1 MSNNP
6 NSMAGIIALAAAL
19 STNAAAQEAP
29 APEQTTIA
37 VVDEITVKGFRR
49 DYLGSGSKTAVG
61 LDLSTLETP
70 AAVSVISQDL
80 LRDQQVNNVDDALR
94 NVAGVTKFK
103 TGNGGEEKFSIRG
116 FDASQSIYRDGA
128 RINNA
133 LNASNIPSTETA
145 NIERIE
151 VLKGPSALLYGQGQ
165 PGGII
170 NYVTKRP
177 QFEDAYGLELIGGSF
192 DFFKVEGDATG
203 ALISDK
209 LAYRLVAA
217 YVNAGGFR
225 DEVERERLLINP
237 SLLFQPTDSLRLTV
251 GYEYIDDQYTQD
263 RGQVLDGDA
272 VNGYFYSDRQDL
284 TQFYGIPNW
293 NRNTEAEARRFY
305 AIGEAD
311 VVEGW
316 RIEATYSRTDNDKTN
331 VDSSPLIAFPNGAV
345 IGPIGSGFDNLVVIQ
360 PRQTIGAGQ
369 TQQVTFK
376 NFIDFEGPAGL
387 QHQILA
393 SYTYEDFSTESTS
406 FRGDRNV
413 FFNVA
418 TGEYFTEFTAD
429 ELDDADIFQAT
440 DTVVFGLNN
449 RGASLNQDFR
459 EHGVNILDYITVND
473 WLAVLVGGRYSDFKD
488 SRAGFEDTDFAFR
501 GGVVLTP
508 VENGSV
514 YFSYSQGYTPS
525 GGLLGIDDGPIDPQ
539 TSRSFELGGKLSLRD
554 DQLLLTAAIFD
565 VELRDVPFVINPFD
579 DMGNPTLPEL
589 IRFDNVGETRTRGA
603 EFEVVGQITDRW
615 RVQAGY
621 AYLDNEITSS
631 GTGQFGVQFVE
642 GTKLPG
648 IAEHNFNLFTFYE
661 FPVADGDFGLGGG
674 IFAQSDVFISTEN
687 NAEFDGWVQ
696 TDLAAYYKRDRWKLQ
711 VNASNVFDVD
721 YRLAQAGTNAD
732 SFAAIRTGT
741 NAPRTVIGSIALAF

>member
-1 MSNNP
+1 MRTP
-6 NSMAGIIALAAAL
+6 LFL
-19 STNAAAQEAP
+19 STILASTVPLLVPSLVLAQETEDAP
-29 APEQTTIA
+29 QDQI
-37 VVDEITVKGFRR
+37 VVQGFKR
-49 DYLGSGSKTAVG
+49 DYLDSGSKTAVG

-70 AAVSVISQDL
+70 ASVSVISQDL

-116 FDASQSIYRDGA
+116 FDASQSIYRDRA

-177 QFEDAYGLELIGGSF
+177 QFDEAYGLELIGGSF

-217 YVNAGGFR
+217 YVNSGGFR

-263 RGQVLDGDA
+263 RGQVLDGNSVD
-272 VNGYFYSDRQDL
+272 GYFYSDRQDE

-311 VVEGW
+311 IIEGW
-316 RIEATYSRTDNDKTN
+316 RAELTYSRTDNDKTN
-331 VDSSPLIAFPNGAV
+331 VDSSPSFIDFATGAV
-345 IGPIGSGFDNLVVIQ
+345 IGAVGTPVENLVAIQ
-360 PRQTIGAGQ
+360 PRQTIGTGE

-376 NFIDFEGPAGL
+376 NFIDFEDPAGFE
-387 QHQILA
+387 HQILA
-393 SYTYEDFSTESTS
+393 SYTFEDFGTESTS
-406 FRGDRNV
+406 FRGRQFV
-413 FFNVA
+413 GFNVA
-418 TGEYFTEFTAD
+418 TGEYSTLQPLTGNPAF
-429 ELDDADIFQAT
+429 ELIQVT
-440 DTVVFGLNN
+440 DTVAFELQD
-449 RGASLNQDFR
+449 RGSSINQEFR
-459 EHGVNILDYITVND
+459 EHGINVLDYITVND
-473 WLAVLVGGRYSDFKD
+473 WLAVLVGGRYSDFRD
-488 SRAGFEDTDFAFR
+488 TTGDGFEDTDFAFR
-501 GGVVLTP
+501 GGVVVSPTD
-508 VENGSV
+508 NSSV
-514 YFSYSQGYTPS
+514 YFSFSEGYTPS

-539 TSRSFELGGKLSLRD
+539 TSRSFELGGKLELRD
-554 DQLLLTAAIFD
+554 EQLLITAAVFD
-565 VELRDVPFVINPFD
+565 VELRDVPLVVNPFD
-579 DMGNPTLPEL
+579 DMGMPTLPED

-603 EFEVVGQITDRW
+603 EIEVVGQITDRW

-621 AYLDNEITSS
+621 AYLDNEITAS
-631 GTGQFGVQFVE
+631 GTGQFGVEFVE

-661 FPVADGDFGLGGG
+661 IPLADGDLGLGGG
-674 IFAQSDVFISTEN
+674 VFAQSDVFISTEN
-687 NAEFDGWVQ
+687 NAEYDGWVQ
-696 TDLAAYYKRDRWKLQ
+696 TDLAAYYRRERWKLQ
-711 VNASNVFDVD
+711 INASNIFDVD
-721 YRLAQAGTNAD
+721 YRLAQAGTNTD
-732 SFAAIRTGT
+732 SFAAIRVGT
-741 NAPRTVIGSIALAF
+741 NAPRTIIGSVAFAF